1 MIEIKNLE
9 VSVWEKEIIKWVSL
23 SFELGKN
30 YCILWKNGSG
40 KSTLSSVLMGHP
52 KYEVTGGEIQI
63 RVPVA
68 NSTGTEIKDLLEM
81 EPNERSNAGIFLS
94 FQNIPE
100 IKWVKLSEYLRTIF
114 NIAEKQKNP
123 EFQDISPFLFK
134 RYIKKHLEELH
145 IDESFLDRDLNV
157 WFSGGE
163 KRKIEILQMKLIWP
177 KYIILDEIDS
187 GLDLD
192 AFKTV
197 ASMLQSLS
205 SPENSLII
213 ITHYFTILEYIDVD
227 KVYVMKDGKVLREW
241 GKELASEI
249 QEKGFGEL

>member
-1 MIEIKNLE
+1 MFNFSIHINMIQIKNLE
-9 VSVWEKEIIKWVSL
+9 VEVWEKEILKGVSL
-23 SFELGKN
+23 EFELGKN

-40 KSTLSSVLMGHP
+40 KSTLSSVLMWHP
-52 KYEVTGGEIQI
+52 KYEVTAGEI
-63 RVPVA
+63 
-68 NSTGTEIKDLLEM
+68 LLDGENLLDM
-81 EPNERSNAGIFLS
+81 EPNERANAGIFLS

-114 NIAEKQKNP
+114 NIAEKWKNP

-134 RYIKKHLEELH
+134 RFIKKHLEELH
-145 IDESFLDRDLNV
+145 IDELFLDRDLNV

-163 KRKIEILQMKLIWP
+163 KRKIEILQMKLIGP

-192 AFKTV
+192 AFKMV
-197 ASMLQSLS
+197 AAMLQSLS
-205 SPENSLII
+205 SPENSIII

-227 KVYVMKDGKVLREW
+227 TVYLMKDGKVMKQW
-241 GKELASEI
+241 GKELAVEV
-249 QEKGFGEL
+249 QEKGFGEI

>member
-9 VSVWEKEIIKWVSL
+9 VNVWEKEIIKWVSL
-23 SFELGKN
+23 NFELWKN
-30 YCILWKNGSG
+30 YCILGKNWSW

-52 KYEVTGGEIQI
+52 KYEVIGGSIQI
-63 RVPVA
+63 RVPVP
-68 NSTGTEIKDLLEM
+68 NSNGTEIKDLLEM

-114 NIAEKQKNP
+114 NIAEKQKNSD
-123 EFQDISPFLFK
+123 FQDISPFLFK

-145 IDESFLDRDLNV
+145 IDEGFLDRDLNV

-205 SPENSLII
+205 SSENSIII

-227 KVYVMKDGKVLREW
+227 RVYVMKDGKVLREW

-249 QEKGFGEL
+249 QEKGFGEI

>member
-1 MIEIKNLE
+1 MIQIQNLE
-9 VSVWEKEIIKWVSL
+9 ASAGDKKILHGVSM

-30 YCILWKNGSG
+30 YCLLGKNGSG
-40 KSTLSSVLMGHP
+40 KSTLSSILMGHP
-52 KYEVTGGEIQI
+52 KYEVDAGSILIEW
-63 RVPVA
+63 
-68 NSTGTEIKDLLEM
+68 EDLLEM
-81 EPNERSNAGIFLS
+81 EPDERSRAGVFLS

-100 IKWVKLSEYLRTIF
+100 IQGVKLSEYLRTVF
-114 NIAEKQKNP
+114 NISSKNDN
-123 EFQDISPFLFK
+123 EDFNELSPFLFK
-134 RYIKKHLEELH
+134 RFVKKHLEELH
-145 IDESFLDRDLNV
+145 IDEKFLDRDLNV

-197 ASMLQSLS
+197 ATMLQSLS
-205 SPENSLII
+205 SSENSIII

-227 KVYVMKDGKVLREW
+227 RVFVMKDGKITKEW
-241 GKELASEI
+241 GKELAWEI
-249 QEKGFGEL
+249 KEKGFGEK